1 MLHDLL
7 VSMVRHGA
15 DRNEVSVPMSAR
27 QGGPAIEGVSA
38 RLSIG
43 KLMKINFASVHHNG
57 ERMRG
62 SLGGKR

>member
-15 DRNEVSVPMSAR
+15 DRSEVSVPMSAR

-38 RLSIG
+38 RLS
-43 KLMKINFASVHHNG
+43 VG
-57 ERMRG
+57 E
-62 SLGGKR
+62 